1 MDTRL
6 LSERT
11 QQVSVNGCKS
21 KLSQIT
27 SGVPQGSVLGPVL
40 FIIYINSMIEKS
52 NEQSGSD
59 LFLYADDVKIFK
71 EVKNEEDVEI
81 LQNDLDRLVDW
92 SKYSL
97 LRFNP
102 EKCVV
107 MRIKLGKKKLEVRNY
122 YNIDE
127 TRLRIVE
134 EEKDLGVIIDDKLS
148 FEDHISQIVK
158 KANSLVGITRRT
170 FDYIDKNVFKAI
182 FTSIIRPILEYAAP
196 VWNPKKKFLIDI
208 IENVQRRATR
218 LINGLTEKNY
228 NERLSFLKL
237 PSLQYRRYR
246 GDMIEMYKMTHGIY
260 DEDVLTDFL
269 KYSKDQHRFYFRRH
283 QFCIVKEKFKKEV
296 RKNYFKLRVADQWNN
311 LPENVVN
318 AENVNTFKARLDRL
332 WKDVMYDF
340 DKDLNDITSRRNN
353 TLYQ

>member
-1 MDTRL
+1 
-6 LSERT
+6 
-11 QQVSVNGCKS
+11 
-21 KLSQIT
+21 
-27 SGVPQGSVLGPVL
+27 
-40 FIIYINSMIEKS
+40 MIEKS
-52 NEQSGSD
+52 NELSGSD

-107 MRIKLGKKKLEVRNY
+107 MRIKLGTKKLEVRNY

-127 TRLRIVE
+127 TRLRTVE
-134 EEKDLGVIIDDKLS
+134 EEKDLGIIIDDKLS

-283 QFCIVKEKFKKEV
+283 QFCILKEKFKK
-296 RKNYFKLRVADQWNN
+296 
-311 LPENVVN
+311 
-318 AENVNTFKARLDRL
+318 
-332 WKDVMYDF
+332 
-340 DKDLNDITSRRNN
+340 
-353 TLYQ
+353 

>member
-1 MDTRL
+1 M
-6 LSERT
+6 LSH
-11 QQVSVNGCKS
+11 
-21 KLSQIT
+21 
-27 SGVPQGSVLGPVL
+27 
-40 FIIYINSMIEKS
+40 
-52 NEQSGSD
+52 
-59 LFLYADDVKIFK
+59 
-71 EVKNEEDVEI
+71 EEDVEI

-107 MRIKLGKKKLEVRNY
+107 MRIKLGTKKLEVRNY

-208 IENVQRRATR
+208 IEKCSNKSNE
-218 LINGLTEKNY
+218 INKWIN
-228 NERLSFLKL
+228 
-237 PSLQYRRYR
+237 
-246 GDMIEMYKMTHGIY
+246 
-260 DEDVLTDFL
+260 
-269 KYSKDQHRFYFRRH
+269 
-283 QFCIVKEKFKKEV
+283 
-296 RKNYFKLRVADQWNN
+296 
-311 LPENVVN
+311 
-318 AENVNTFKARLDRL
+318 
-332 WKDVMYDF
+332 
-340 DKDLNDITSRRNN
+340 
-353 TLYQ
+353 